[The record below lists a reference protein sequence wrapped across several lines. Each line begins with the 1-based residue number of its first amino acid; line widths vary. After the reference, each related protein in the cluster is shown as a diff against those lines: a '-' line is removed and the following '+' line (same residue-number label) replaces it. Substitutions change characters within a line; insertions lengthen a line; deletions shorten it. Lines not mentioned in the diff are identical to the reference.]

1 MTDER
6 RNEILN
12 RAISKYGLMNQ
23 MNMCIEEMAE
33 LIKALSKVRRPN
45 DDDRAAH
52 ENVIEEMA
60 DVQIMIDQMRIIFGD
75 TSSQEEY
82 KLNRLWERMEAGE

>member
-23 MNMCIEEMAE
+23 MNMCIEEMAKYIVE
-33 LIKALSKVRRPN
+33 FEKYVLP
-45 DDDRAAH
+45 
-52 ENVIEEMA
+52 
-60 DVQIMIDQMRIIFGD
+60 
-75 TSSQEEY
+75 
-82 KLNRLWERMEAGE
+82 KLHT

>member
-23 MNMCIEEMAE
+23 MNMCIEEMAKYIVE
-33 LIKALSKVRRPN
+33 FGSVDYFICDNIQQAQ
-45 DDDRAAH
+45 
-52 ENVIEEMA
+52 EQEA
-60 DVQIMIDQMRIIFGD
+60 D
-75 TSSQEEY
+75 
-82 KLNRLWERMEAGE
+82 K

>member
-23 MNMCIEEMAE
+23 MNMRIEEMAE
-33 LIKALSKVRRPN
+33 LTKVLLKYRRN
-45 DDDRAAH
+45 EDMS
-52 ENVIEEMA
+52 VA
-60 DVQIMIDQMRIIFGD
+60 DLKSRTNID
-75 TSSQEEY
+75 
-82 KLNRLWERMEAGE
+82 LL

>member
-33 LIKALSKVRRPN
+33 LIKALSKVPPSGRAGSRGQRR
-45 DDDRAAH
+45 
-52 ENVIEEMA
+52 
-60 DVQIMIDQMRIIFGD
+60 
-75 TSSQEEY
+75 
-82 KLNRLWERMEAGE
+82 